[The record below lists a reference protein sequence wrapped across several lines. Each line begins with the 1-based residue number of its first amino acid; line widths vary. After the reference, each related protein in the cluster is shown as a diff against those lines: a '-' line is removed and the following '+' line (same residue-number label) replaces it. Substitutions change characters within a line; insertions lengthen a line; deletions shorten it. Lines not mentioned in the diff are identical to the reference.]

1 LFHKQIIYNFMM
13 KIIIKLIIVLIKILN
28 IIINHFHQNMKI
40 ISIVIKIINN
50 KLFKKQDKVKNN
62 LK

>member
-1 LFHKQIIYNFMM
+1 MM